1 MLSLSLTLSFF
12 TYTLSFI
19 LFTLFT
25 LYSPLYSSFNTPGYP
40 ALLGL
45 LCVTRVT
52 RFTHLPTTWGPG
64 GFIITCLTHLIFIL
78 HPCLYWLVVGY
89 TSHYLPY
96 LSSSIYPF
104 LYSGAVITFLTHH
117 LAFPF
122 ILVFILPQIYSLIS
136 FPLPTYLLY
145 STPPY
150 IFQITYLLHFLNS
163 PLYILPYSHFPYL
176 SRPYPILHILSHI
189 TSLTC
194 VPFIHFFI
202 TSKHYLPLYSQPN

>member
-12 TYTLSFI
+12 IYTLSFI

-40 ALLGL
+40 GLLGL
-45 LCVTRVT
+45 LGLLICQ
-52 RFTHLPTTWGPG
+52 PPG
-64 GFIITCLTHLIFIL
+64 I
-78 HPCLYWLVVGY
+78 Y
-89 TSHYLPY
+89 HYLPY
-96 LSSSIYPF
+96 SSHLYPSSLPLLAHGWLHLPLLALLIILHLSFPLFWGSHYFPYSSSCISIYSC
-104 LYSGAVITFLTHH
+104 LYSA
-117 LAFPF
+117 PK
-122 ILVFILPQIYSLIS
+122 IYSLIS

-145 STPPY
+145 STHPY

-176 SRPYPILHILSHI
+176 SRPYPILHILTHI

-194 VPFIHFFI
+194 LPFIHFFI
-202 TSKHYLPLYSQPN
+202 TSKLYLPLYSQPN